1 MTYSQF
7 LGGADVENGE
17 EPICVMDKGV
27 KTRWKGANNLMDEY
41 FHETAGPGFK
51 IVKQPYV
58 VTCFS
63 AFRNQAYLREFKCVQ
78 LVALGNGLGVAA

>member
-1 MTYSQF
+1 
-7 LGGADVENGE
+7 
-17 EPICVMDKGV
+17 MD
-27 KTRWKGANNLMDEY
+27 AY

-63 AFRNQAYLREFKCVQ
+63 AFRNQECLRKFKCVQ
-78 LVALGNGLGVAA
+78 LVTLGNGLGVAA